1 MQRGRLI
8 PGEAR
13 GISGTLYGTII
24 VMATLAAGSR
34 GGATDTGHLAA
45 IVAVT
50 VLVLWVAHVYSHVI
64 GESLAEGR
72 RLDRAEFTEI
82 ARREWSMPAAGA
94 IPVLLLVLGGLGV
107 LDDQRAVWLAL
118 ASGVATL
125 AIVGARYARLERFGR
140 LGTAVTVAVNVL
152 LGLVIVALEV
162 LLAH

>member
-1 MQRGRLI
+1 MPRARLI
-8 PGEAR
+8 PGEAS
-13 GISGTLYGTII
+13 GIPGTLYGTII

-34 GGATDTGHLAA
+34 GGATASGHLAG

-50 VLVLWVAHVYSHVI
+50 VLVLWIAHVYSHVI

-72 RLDRAEFTEI
+72 RLDRAEFTGI
-82 ARREWSMPAAGA
+82 ARREWSIPAAGA
-94 IPVLLLVLGGLGV
+94 MPVLLLVLGGLAV
-107 LDDQRAVWLAL
+107 FDDQRAVWLAL

-125 AIVGARYARLERFGR
+125 AIVGARYARLEGLGG
-140 LGTAVTVAVNVL
+140 LGTAVSVAVNVL